1 VLRCNKPS
9 GWQLN
14 PTAAQCDSTG
24 VLLICIC
31 TAAVTKSLLITTCP
45 HSLSLLCYA
54 AGQVWIVDDGKI
66 TFYNGDFDDY
76 RNELVK
82 EINAELDEDEE

>member
-1 VLRCNKPS
+1 M
-9 GWQLN
+9 
-14 PTAAQCDSTG
+14 
-24 VLLICIC
+24 
-31 TAAVTKSLLITTCP
+31 
-45 HSLSLLCYA
+45 
-54 AGQVWIVDDGKI
+54 DDGKI